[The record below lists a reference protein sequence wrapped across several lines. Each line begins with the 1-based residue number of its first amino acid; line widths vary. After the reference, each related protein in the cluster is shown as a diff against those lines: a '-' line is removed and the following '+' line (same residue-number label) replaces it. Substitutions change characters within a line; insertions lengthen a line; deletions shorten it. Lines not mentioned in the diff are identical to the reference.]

1 MFHSLNSLGAQ
12 NNSITIRTFV
22 LKAAVTKKHTVQL
35 PKKVLKKKRKMKREE
50 KKRHT
55 VFPIL
60 GSLAPTGIISCM
72 PVCTNGKTIGTLSAS
87 RIILLPLYTSSTV

>member
-35 PKKVLKKKRKMKREE
+35 PKKVLKKKMKNEKRRKE
-50 KKRHT
+50 KAYCFSNPWK
-55 VFPIL
+55 L
-60 GSLAPTGIISCM
+60 GSDRHYL
-72 PVCTNGKTIGTLSAS
+72 LHAS
-87 RIILLPLYTSSTV
+87 MHKW